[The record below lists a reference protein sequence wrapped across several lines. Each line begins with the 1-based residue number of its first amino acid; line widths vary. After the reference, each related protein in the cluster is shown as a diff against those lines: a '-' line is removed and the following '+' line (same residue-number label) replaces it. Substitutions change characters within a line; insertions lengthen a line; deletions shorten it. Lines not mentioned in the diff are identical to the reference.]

1 MIIGPFTSNHR
12 IQKKKKKKD
21 KEATKL
27 SFYLNGKD
35 QRTLIVNLLIISFSP
50 VFILS
55 VREIDDKWIGKNT
68 HNRQV
73 GMIRHLSYSLATKT
87 KNTLRGLQMVLTIN
101 KW

>member
-12 IQKKKKKKD
+12 IQKKKKKD

-55 VREIDDKWIGKNT
+55 VREIDDKWSGKNT